1 MEATPTR
8 RMGPVGSATWN
19 LVLDAAESI
28 LLEEGYAE
36 LSSRRIAERIGIKQ
50 RLVYYYFHTMEDI
63 VVEAFRRMSKREL
76 ERLEKALQ
84 ADLPLHEVWGVC
96 IHTTDSRLISE
107 FMALANRSE
116 GVRKEVIHFIERSR
130 AVQAEALGRAMQDTK
145 GGLMGLPPVAITFM
159 ATSIALA
166 LTRESQLGI
175 RMGHRE
181 IERVISEAL
190 STLEPVAPPRTKR
203 R

>member
-1 MEATPTR
+1 
-8 RMGPVGSATWN
+8 MGPPGSATWN
-19 LVLDAAESI
+19 LILDAAEGI

-36 LSSRRIAERIGIKQ
+36 LTSRRIADRIGIKQ

-63 VVEAFRRMSKREL
+63 VVESLRRSSKREL
-76 ERLEKALQ
+76 ERLEKALE

-96 IHTTDSRLISE
+96 IHTTDARLISE

-116 GVRKEVIHFIERSR
+116 GVRKEVIDFIKRSR
-130 AVQAEALGRAMQDTK
+130 ALQVEALSRAIRNRK
-145 GGLMGLPPVAITFM
+145 GGIAALPPVAITLM

-175 RMGHRE
+175 SMGHRE
-181 IERVISEAL
+181 LEGVISKAL
-190 STLEPVAPPRTKR
+190 ATLEPVVPPPPKR
-203 R
+203 RR